1 MAGEALVNTWIV
13 TLRGRRG
20 TYGTGLA
27 LVARLVPRPRWDA
40 AAFCVAG
47 EVLAQPPRQR
57 LRFSGGLL
65 AVLHVDSV
73 ALPSELSVGH

>member
-1 MAGEALVNTWIV
+1 MFCNTFIV
-13 TLRGRRG
+13 VDVDLLSSFVFGVVSLFFRI
-20 TYGTGLA
+20 
-27 LVARLVPRPRWDA
+27 DA
-40 AAFCVAG
+40 SVTSLQLCDSCH

-73 ALPSELSVGH
+73 ALHSELSVGH